1 MRSIRIVCAIL
12 VMNILVFTSA
22 FAAESGWKK
31 IGESDGIVGYTRP
44 NPQTP
49 VDEVRAV
56 GMIDAPA
63 AVVEAVIRDVPAK
76 TEYMYNC
83 TEARVVAS
91 PELPNSA
98 DVIHTYTVTHMP
110 APVKDRDVVT
120 RTAYTIDKATGTIY
134 SHSVSVDT
142 EYGRSPKRVRMP
154 LARMDYTITPK
165 GPDKCEFTYQGFG
178 HPGGNL
184 PVFVVNTLTKNMGI
198 KTIAG
203 IRKMVK
209 KDKYRV
215 VKTVVTVSA
224 R

>member
-1 MRSIRIVCAIL
+1 MKSIRILCTIL
-12 VMNILVFTSA
+12 VLNLIVFSSV
-22 FAAESGWKK
+22 FATENGWKK

-49 VDEVRAV
+49 VDEVKAV
-56 GMIDAPA
+56 GMIDAPV

-83 TEARVVAS
+83 TEARVVVS
-91 PELPNSA
+91 PDLPNSA
-98 DVIHTYTVTHMP
+98 DVIHAYTVTHMP

-120 RTAYTIDKATGTIY
+120 RTSYTIDKATGTIY
-134 SHSVSVDT
+134 SHSVSIDT

-154 LARMDYTITPK
+154 LARVDYIIVPK
-165 GPDKCEFTYQGFG
+165 GPDTCEFTYQGFG

-203 IRKMVK
+203 IRKMAK
-209 KDKYRV
+209 KDKYRAA
-215 VKTVVTVSA
+215 KSPVTASP